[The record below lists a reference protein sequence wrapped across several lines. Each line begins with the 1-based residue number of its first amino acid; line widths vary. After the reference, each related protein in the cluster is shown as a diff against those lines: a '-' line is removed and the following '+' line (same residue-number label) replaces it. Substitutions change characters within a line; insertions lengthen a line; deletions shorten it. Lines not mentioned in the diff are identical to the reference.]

1 MNRKIRKA
9 RIEDAEAFIA
19 IKDQLSFQK
28 SDGSSTKGGF
38 LLGTDLNTYRKYIR
52 ESLCYVAEVDE
63 KVVGFGIVIHDEQMR
78 ASDIWTRRHQA
89 KWTIDIDEYEQKKL
103 CYFEQ
108 LAFLS
113 GYRSLVVLLA
123 YQMAKESLDSGAEFL
138 FTTTVRKPIIN
149 LAAVPF
155 ILSVEGKKVGQIDEV
170 YPIVG
175 PILSDIYL
183 VDLKFFKEK
192 AKQHRLYSLIERN
205 RHIL

>member
-63 KVVGFGIVIHDEQMR
+63 KVVGFGIVIHNEQMR

-89 KWTIDIDEYEQKKL
+89 KWTIDIDEYEQNNL

-108 LAFLS
+108 LAFLP

-123 YQMAKESLDSGAEFL
+123 YQMAKESLDSGAEFM
-138 FTTTVRKPIIN
+138 FTTTVQKPIIN

-175 PILSDIYL
+175 QILSDIYL

-205 RHIL
+205 QHIL